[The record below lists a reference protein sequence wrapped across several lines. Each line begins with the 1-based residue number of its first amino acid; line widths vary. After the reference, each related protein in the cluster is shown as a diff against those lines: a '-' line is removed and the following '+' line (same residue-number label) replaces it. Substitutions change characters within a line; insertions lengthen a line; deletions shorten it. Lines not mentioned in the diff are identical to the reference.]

1 MATVFNYAWFIVVPQ
16 MIDGLVIGMAVVLVS
31 LGLTMIFGL
40 LNVINIAH
48 GEFYMLGAY
57 VGLAVA
63 GVTGSYWL
71 GLLIAPLAIGM
82 LGVAMERLSI
92 RPLAG
97 RRDFALLSILLTF
110 GFSMIFR
117 DVAQLLWG
125 VDTHT
130 LEAPVSGVVTLGG
143 ITLSNYRVLV
153 FAAAALAVAGVW
165 FFINRTMLGAVMR
178 ATAHDPLMVT
188 ALGIPAS
195 AVRIATIG
203 VSCAL
208 AGVAGVL
215 LAPIYAIF
223 PTMGHDFILLAFVV
237 VIVGGLGS
245 VAGAVVAGLALSQF
259 HSLGSLVMPPVW
271 AETLVFAIMIAV
283 LAVRPNGLFGRMG
296 S

>member
-1 MATVFNYAWFIVVPQ
+1 MATVIDYAWFVVVPQ
-16 MIDGLVIGMAVVLVS
+16 VIDGCVIGMAVVLVS
-31 LGLTMIFGL
+31 LGLTLIFGL
-40 LNVINIAH
+40 LSVINIAH
-48 GEFYMLGAY
+48 GEFYMLGAF
-57 VGLAVA
+57 VGLTVA
-63 GVTGSYWL
+63 GATGSYWL
-71 GLLIAPLAIGM
+71 ALLVAPIATGLL
-82 LGVAMERLSI
+82 GVVMERLTI

-110 GFSMIFR
+110 GLSMIFR
-117 DVAQLLWG
+117 DTAQLIWG

-130 LEAPVSGVVTLGG
+130 LQAPVSGVVAVGG
-143 ITLSNYRVLV
+143 IALSNYRLLV
-153 FAAAALAVAGVW
+153 FATAAVAVTTIW
-165 FFINRTMLGAVMR
+165 IFINRTMLGAVLR
-178 ATAHDPLMVT
+178 ATAHDPLMVA

-195 AVRIATIG
+195 AVRIGTIC

-223 PTMGHDFILLAFVV
+223 PTMGHDFMLLAFVV

-245 VAGAVVAGLALSQF
+245 VAGAVVAGLALSQL

-271 AETLVFAIMIAV
+271 AETLVFATMIAV
-283 LAVRPNGLFGRMG
+283 LAVRPNGLFGRLG